1 MRVPR
6 AILRIAPDGQVTPQ
20 QRRRLMI
27 DMTLRRARPGCG
39 SSREF
44 LRRMSAVRNWPDLQG
59 ILGDIPWAVVG
70 GVATRAYMPERMTKD
85 LDVLVERKI
94 GPVVLEILKGA
105 GFSVESELTI
115 PGRALRSPEGVEV
128 NLLLGDDDWVP
139 EALRSPGRDPA
150 GLPVL
155 RLPFLVLM
163 KLTATR
169 TQDWA
174 DLSRMLGLAADED
187 LDEVRTV
194 VSRHRPEDREDL
206 EALIHL
212 GRLEHQPPE

>member
-1 MRVPR
+1 M
-6 AILRIAPDGQVTPQ
+6 D
-20 QRRRLMI
+20 
-27 DMTLRRARPGCG
+27 
-39 SSREF
+39 
-44 LRRMSAVRNWPDLQG
+44 
-59 ILGDIPWAVVG
+59 
-70 GVATRAYMPERMTKD
+70 
-85 LDVLVERKI
+85 
-94 GPVVLEILKGA
+94 
-105 GFSVESELTI
+105 
-115 PGRALRSPEGVEV
+115 
-128 NLLLGDDDWVP
+128 LLLGDDDWVP
-139 EALRSPGRDPA
+139 DALRCPGRDPA

-187 LDEVRTV
+187 LDEVRAV
-194 VSRHRPEDREDL
+194 VSHHRPEDREDL

>member
-1 MRVPR
+1 MR
-6 AILRIAPDGQVTPQ
+6 
-20 QRRRLMI
+20 
-27 DMTLRRARPGCG
+27 
-39 SSREF
+39 S
-44 LRRMSAVRNWPDLQG
+44 WPDLQD
-59 ILGDIPWAVVG
+59 ILGDTPWAVVG
-70 GVATRAYMPERMTKD
+70 DVATRAYMPERMTKD
-85 LDVLVERKI
+85 LDILVEQKV
-94 GPVVLEILKGA
+94 GDVVLEMLKGA
-105 GFSVESELTI
+105 GYTVESELTI
-115 PGRALRSPEGVEV
+115 PGWALRSPEGVEV
-128 NLLLGDDDWVP
+128 DLLLGDDAWVP
-139 EALRSPGRDPA
+139 EALQRPGRDPA

-194 VSRHRPEDREDL
+194 VSHHRPEDREDL

-212 GRLEHQPPE
+212 GRLEHQPPK